1 MYSYFDPGSDSVLY
15 LLLMKLPYW
24 TLFKKKFIILGLYL
38 ISYFILEIYRKF
50 IFSIPLTLYR
60 KLDSYLEI
68 YLYWE
73 MSQIKFF
80 TWSDISDE
88 NVRPDDQ
95 KKKKAIKMTVPLD
108 MKDKC
113 QLVVQ
118 QWKQK

>member
-1 MYSYFDPGSDSVLY
+1 
-15 LLLMKLPYW
+15 
-24 TLFKKKFIILGLYL
+24 
-38 ISYFILEIYRKF
+38 
-50 IFSIPLTLYR
+50 
-60 KLDSYLEI
+60 
-68 YLYWE
+68 

-88 NVRPDDQ
+88 NVGPDDQ

-108 MKDKC
+108 MKNKC